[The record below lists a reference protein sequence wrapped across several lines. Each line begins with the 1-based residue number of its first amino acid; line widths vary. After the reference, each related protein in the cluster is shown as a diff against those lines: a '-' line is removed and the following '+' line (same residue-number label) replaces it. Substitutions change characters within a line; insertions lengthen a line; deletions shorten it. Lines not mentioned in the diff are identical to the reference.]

1 MPQTVSQFSEFS
13 TPGHCPLLPPC
24 LLNNICTV
32 QQLSKRYRKVSKQE
46 GSLITFGKYR
56 KTIGKPGETIID
68 DNFLHN
74 FLHFSSKA
82 IGCLSQGH
90 WTHVSTQTDG
100 IYVFNSYSFYTRYL
114 RSIAGTSI
122 GEVPI
127 FGHSCLAWRAKFH
140 GRSPKLRA
148 WKILQF
154 RGPPVMSRTK
164 SSAVSAGS
172 SLGNNQTWHLKSQ
185 HLWGKWW
192 KSFKINLFTKQ
203 TKANYV

>member
-1 MPQTVSQFSEFS
+1 MIISSIISFTFHPRPLGVSA
-13 TPGHCPLLPPC
+13 
-24 LLNNICTV
+24 
-32 QQLSKRYRKVSKQE
+32 
-46 GSLITFGKYR
+46 
-56 KTIGKPGETIID
+56 
-68 DNFLHN
+68 
-74 FLHFSSKA
+74 KA
-82 IGCLSQGH
+82 IGPMFQPKPMEFMSS
-90 WTHVSTQTDG
+90 TH
-100 IYVFNSYSFYTRYL
+100 FNSYSFYTRYL